1 MVTLRFGYGVH
12 CMYKLYAIIPCF
24 PCDVSPGFEKGSDG
38 MNPEL
43 SAIYLRVHIPKLTVI
58 KFAFILHD
66 I

>member
-1 MVTLRFGYGVH
+1 
-12 CMYKLYAIIPCF
+12 MYKLYAIIPFF

-38 MNPEL
+38 MNLEL